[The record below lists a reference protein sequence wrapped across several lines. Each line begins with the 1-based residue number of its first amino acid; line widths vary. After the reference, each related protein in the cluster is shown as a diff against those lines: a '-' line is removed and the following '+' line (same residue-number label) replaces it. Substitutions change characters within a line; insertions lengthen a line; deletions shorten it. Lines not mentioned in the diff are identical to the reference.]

1 MLCPNCGSYIEEG
14 ESYCPNCCYG
24 GSSSSHKEEE
34 SKEIS
39 REEYF
44 YRLAEEASI
53 KKDHSAAIKFY
64 EKSLGFE
71 IERWDGY
78 SAIAG
83 EYEAMGDYDSARRY
97 WDKCRKTESR
107 FRNTAAKRT
116 AERGDFLSRMGDY
129 EEALDVYENALNEI
143 KSLKENETGIE
154 HIIICAKII
163 HSITEL
169 SDKLR
174 KEISKE
180 DYQNVLKHTIP
191 LYMHTC
197 EWNGVESKAY
207 YLSEAAWELYADDR
221 LIDEALILMD
231 SAIEIHPDCPAEY
244 YNEKAIILDYDCQYD
259 EALRYY
265 DEALSIEPSNETF
278 LKNKMGCIK
287 SKLEMKVLLDRAE
300 LSDLALID
308 ETIEMLPETLDN
320 GPYFKIKADILDQMG
335 EPVKASITR
344 ALGAKR
350 YDEVDTAEKQLKT
363 LNPSR
368 TYINIT
374 GIHNYQGFTPFKEGT
389 IVKLIKE
396 PDNPH
401 DRYAIRVELKGE
413 TVGYVANS
421 EYTLIREV
429 KSARDINDTTSIY
442 AEVQFILLK
451 KWIIAK
457 LI

>member
-1 MLCPNCGSYIEEG
+1 
-14 ESYCPNCCYG
+14 
-24 GSSSSHKEEE
+24 
-34 SKEIS
+34 
-39 REEYF
+39 
-44 YRLAEEASI
+44 
-53 KKDHSAAIKFY
+53 
-64 EKSLGFE
+64 
-71 IERWDGY
+71 
-78 SAIAG
+78 
-83 EYEAMGDYDSARRY
+83 
-97 WDKCRKTESR
+97 
-107 FRNTAAKRT
+107 
-116 AERGDFLSRMGDY
+116 
-129 EEALDVYENALNEI
+129 
-143 KSLKENETGIE
+143 
-154 HIIICAKII
+154 
-163 HSITEL
+163 
-169 SDKLR
+169 
-174 KEISKE
+174 
-180 DYQNVLKHTIP
+180 
-191 LYMHTC
+191 MHTC

-320 GPYFKIKADILDQMG
+320 GPYFKIKADILDQLG

-363 LNPSR
+363 LNSSR